1 MELQRHLIALGHL
14 EGDVDGIIGSGTLEG
29 VRSYQRAK
37 KLQVDGYPTQTILTK
52 LRAEAPAAPAMVPQS
67 TPSIPAPQAVPAQAV
82 PAQAVPAPAVPAQ
95 AAVPQALAPQA
106 PMPQAAP
113 QLLAP
118 AQPLPQGVA
127 PPVYPQ
133 QAHPLQTLPW
143 DSWHTGGI
151 STRSRSAADAPP
163 PAN

>member
-37 KLQVDGYPTQTILTK
+37 KLQVDGYPTQTILTM
-52 LRAEAPAAPAMVPQS
+52 LRDEAPAAPAMVPDS
-67 TPSIPAPQAVPAQAV
+67 TASIPAPQAV

-95 AAVPQALAPQA
+95 AAVPQALPPQA
-106 PMPQAAP
+106 SMPQVAP

-118 AQPLPQGVA
+118 AQQLPQEVA
-127 PPVYPQ
+127 PPVYRQ

-143 DSWHTGGI
+143 DSWYTGGL
-151 STRSRSAADAPP
+151 STHPQSAADAPP